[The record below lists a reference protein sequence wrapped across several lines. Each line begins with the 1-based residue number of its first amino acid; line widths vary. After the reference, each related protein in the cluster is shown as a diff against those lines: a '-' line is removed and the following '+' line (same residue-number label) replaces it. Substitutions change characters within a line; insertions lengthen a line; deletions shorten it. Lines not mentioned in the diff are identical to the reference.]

1 MVHLVVGIVMDY
13 RGHHLFIMPI
23 DKMYNKTFVLASKN
37 VLAFLLQ
44 KVLLEITTI
53 EFIIKYFNI

>member
-53 EFIIKYFNI
+53 E